1 MNCSVGNDDLST
13 GQNPEDHPG
22 ITGKIAPTTTT
33 KYITAAIQSNVRSGL
48 LLIPLHQELVCAS
61 FWHHDMSIPH
71 SQKVIGGSS
80 DVNTDLVAPVSD
92 LRHILWNGG
101 RPLQGF
107 GCSSRAPGRFSFCGH
122 YESLPLR
129 FEPLIIT
136 TKS

>member
-80 DVNTDLVAPVSD
+80 DVNTDWSRQSVIFATYSGMAGGRFKALVAAAAPPADFLFAGITKAFRSD
-92 LRHILWNGG
+92 LN
-101 RPLQGF
+101 P
-107 GCSSRAPGRFSFCGH
+107 
-122 YESLPLR
+122 
-129 FEPLIIT
+129 
-136 TKS
+136 